1 MGVSSTVRFPFL
13 TPDVSML
20 ESLPTNVLTSNRLDE
35 VVGNAKLS
43 KIAEPIF
50 IRFPRLGS

>member
-1 MGVSSTVRFPFL
+1 
-13 TPDVSML
+13 ML

-35 VVGNAKLS
+35 VLGNAKLS